1 MRTLIALA
9 LCLAAAGCTKEPVA
23 PPTVK
28 LTKPSADLMV
38 PPLPLE
44 EVSPGESLYAAN
56 VQCRAQYGA
65 TATQLRGLQ
74 SWAAV
79 VTRAR

>member
-1 MRTLIALA
+1 MRTLIVLA
-9 LCLAAAGCTKEPVA
+9 LCLAAAGCTKEPVS

-38 PPLPLE
+38 PPSPLD
-44 EVSPGESLYAAN
+44 EVSPGENLYFVN
-56 VQCRAQYGA
+56 TQCRAQYGA
-65 TATQLRGLQ
+65 TAAQLRGLQ
-74 SWAAV
+74 TWAAV